1 MQSETHPQPWYKH
14 FWAWFIVA
22 LLATSVV
29 LGLSLVTIAVRN
41 QDTLVTD
48 NYYEAGKGINRSLE
62 RENLAVRLQVHA
74 KVKVDDLTGEVEVRL
89 TGNSR
94 PDRLTLNLISPTQP
108 EKDRRVELLRSNSD
122 RERYVGQLT
131 DAVEGR
137 RFVELLGQEGSGQW
151 RRFEEEVVSP
161 TVVMELGDE
170 PLQGAE
176 AKRP

>member
-108 EKDRRVELLRSNSD
+108 EKDAAWSAAQQLRP
-122 RERYVGQLT
+122 RAAT
-131 DAVEGR
+131 
-137 RFVELLGQEGSGQW
+137 SGN
-151 RRFEEEVVSP
+151 
-161 TVVMELGDE
+161 
-170 PLQGAE
+170 
-176 AKRP
+176 

>member
-1 MQSETHPQPWYKH
+1 MPATAASPWYKH
-14 FWAWFIVA
+14 LWPWIIIGI
-22 LLATSVV
+22 LTTSVC
-29 LGLSLVTIAVRN
+29 LSLTMVSIAVN
-41 QDTLVTD
+41 NPDNLVND

-94 PDRLTLNLISPTQP
+94 PDQLTLNLISPTQP

-151 RRFEEEVVSP
+151 RLFEEEVVSP

>member
-1 MQSETHPQPWYKH
+1 
-14 FWAWFIVA
+14 
-22 LLATSVV
+22 
-29 LGLSLVTIAVRN
+29 N

-62 RENLAVRLQVHA
+62 REHLAVRLQVHA

-94 PDRLTLNLISPTQP
+94 PEQLTLNLSSPTQP

-122 RERYVGQLT
+122 RERYGGQLT

-137 RFVELLGQEGSGQW
+137 RFVELLGQEG
-151 RRFEEEVVSP
+151 
-161 TVVMELGDE
+161 
-170 PLQGAE
+170 
-176 AKRP
+176 

>member
-1 MQSETHPQPWYKH
+1 M
-14 FWAWFIVA
+14 A

-41 QDTLVTD
+41 QDYPGHRQLLR
-48 NYYEAGKGINRSLE
+48 GRQGHQPLLE

-94 PDRLTLNLISPTQP
+94 PDQLTLNLISPAQP
-108 EKDRRVELLRSNSD
+108 EKDRRVELLRSSSD

-131 DAVEGR
+131 DAVREPSLRRTARPGR
-137 RFVELLGQEGSGQW
+137 QRPVASFRGRGGIAD
-151 RRFEEEVVSP
+151 R
-161 TVVMELGDE
+161 GH
-170 PLQGAE
+170 GAG
-176 AKRP
+176 

>member
-74 KVKVDDLTGEVEVRL
+74 KVKVDDLTGEVE
-89 TGNSR
+89 
-94 PDRLTLNLISPTQP
+94 
-108 EKDRRVELLRSNSD
+108 LLRSNSD

-151 RRFEEEVVSP
+151 RLFEEEVVSP

>member
-1 MQSETHPQPWYKH
+1 MQSEPHPQPWYKH

-94 PDRLTLNLISPTQP
+94 PEQLTLNLISPTQP

-151 RRFEEEVVSP
+151 RLFEEEVVSP

>member
-1 MQSETHPQPWYKH
+1 
-14 FWAWFIVA
+14 
-22 LLATSVV
+22 
-29 LGLSLVTIAVRN
+29 
-41 QDTLVTD
+41 
-48 NYYEAGKGINRSLE
+48 
-62 RENLAVRLQVHA
+62 HA

-151 RRFEEEVVSP
+151 RLFEEEVVSP

>member
-94 PDRLTLNLISPTQP
+94 RIGSPST
-108 EKDRRVELLRSNSD
+108 
-122 RERYVGQLT
+122 
-131 DAVEGR
+131 
-137 RFVELLGQEGSGQW
+137 
-151 RRFEEEVVSP
+151 
-161 TVVMELGDE
+161 
-170 PLQGAE
+170 
-176 AKRP
+176 